1 MLSVKFSSALVFI
14 FLSFLAAPA
23 QRHAMPPAAAPEAWI
38 NVAPANAGFSVLMP
52 GKPTEKIQPMAS
64 TPGAENHIFML
75 ETGPAGYVFSYVQFP
90 EDITEPNAIAGML
103 DAGREGSI
111 AAIGSK
117 LKSEKQIRLNEHYGR
132 EWLLEMPGGFTAIDR
147 SYWVKRRFYQ
157 LLFITS
163 PKPNDTRETIGLQE
177 ELANKF
183 FDSFRLVSEVGN

>member
-1 MLSVKFSSALVFI
+1 VKKISSVFVFI
-14 FLSFLAAPA
+14 FLSFISVLAQQHTTVPA
-23 QRHAMPPAAAPEAWI
+23 TADSAGWV
-38 NVAPANAGFSVLMP
+38 NVAPSKAGFTLLMP
-52 GKPTEKIQPMAS
+52 GKPTEKVEPVAS

-90 EDITEPNAIAGML
+90 EDVTDPTAIAGML

-111 AAIGSK
+111 AATGSK

-132 EWLLEMPGGFTAIDR
+132 EWLLEMPGGFTALDR

-163 PKPNDTRETIGLQE
+163 PKPNDTRETVELQQ

-183 FDSFRLVSEVGN
+183 FDSFRVASESN

>member
-1 MLSVKFSSALVFI
+1 MKKISSVFVLI
-14 FLSFLAAPA
+14 LLSFISVLAQQHTTVPA
-23 QRHAMPPAAAPEAWI
+23 TADSAGWV
-38 NVAPANAGFSVLMP
+38 NVAPSKAGFTLLMP
-52 GKPTEKIQPMAS
+52 GKPTEKVEPVAS

-90 EDITEPNAIAGML
+90 EDVTDPTAIAGML

-111 AAIGSK
+111 AATGSK

-132 EWLLEMPGGFTAIDR
+132 EWLLEMPGGFTALDR

-163 PKPNDTRETIGLQE
+163 PKPNDTRETVELQQ

-183 FDSFRLVSEVGN
+183 FDSFRVSSESN